1 MGKDLESESNM
12 PLYYKV
18 QNYILELIKSNKLKE
33 GDLIPTEMELSSMFN
48 ISRSTVRQGLN
59 TLVSKGYIIRLKGK
73 GTFVTKPK
81 ILQENTR
88 FIESYNREM
97 YKKGLI
103 PETKVLEIAI
113 KICPDF
119 LVEKLGV
126 EEGDK
131 IIKLTRIRYAYDG
144 EEADK
149 KPILLTTVYIP
160 YNKFP
165 NLIMYDFEKRSL
177 YEVFEENNV
186 YIKKALREIESKLS
200 SKETSNLL
208 KIKEGSPILFISSFG
223 YLEDDSVIEYSE
235 SIYPGERNKFIVE
248 INQSYH

>member
-1 MGKDLESESNM
+1 MDKDMESESNM

-18 QNYILELIKSNKLKE
+18 QNYILDLIKSNKLKE
-33 GDLIPTEMELSSMFN
+33 GDLIPTEMELSNMFN
-48 ISRSTVRQGLN
+48 ISRPTVRQGLN
-59 TLVSKGYIIRLKGK
+59 TLVSKGYLKRRKGK

-97 YKKGLI
+97 HKKGLI
-103 PETKVLEIAI
+103 PETKVLEISI
-113 KICPDF
+113 KICPDI
-119 LVEKLGV
+119 LLDKLGV

-131 IIKLTRIRYAYDG
+131 IIKLKRLRYAYG
-144 EEADK
+144 EEEQDN

-160 YNKFP
+160 YKKFP

-186 YIKKALREIESKLS
+186 FIKKAIREIEAKLS
-200 SKETSNLL
+200 NKEASNLL
-208 KIKEGSPILFISSFG
+208 KISEGSPIHFISSFG
-223 YLEDDSVIEYSE
+223 YGEDGSVIEYAE

-248 INQSYH
+248 ITR